1 MFGALDF
8 LRLDSAALLAT
19 ALGIL
24 STEPDLATAV
34 VRASPLGFAA
44 ESERRRDRGNEA
56 GALGRMAGSRG
67 SKGGGC
73 LVRLL
78 FACKG
83 EDPYFVCRWRNG
95 YCWYCQ
101 IQYPFGL
108 DAVVFYLF
116 NSPVRNTWL

>member
-8 LRLDSAALLAT
+8 LRLDSATLLAA

-56 GALGRMAGSRG
+56 GALGRMGRQ
-67 SKGGGC
+67 GGLSGA
-73 LVRLL
+73 LVVCMLGARWLSNCCGTRIL
-78 FACKG
+78 FAVG
-83 EDPYFVCRWRNG
+83 GMVIVGTLNLIF
-95 YCWYCQ
+95 
-101 IQYPFGL
+101 
-108 DAVVFYLF
+108 LF
-116 NSPVRNTWL
+116 ILFSRT